1 MRDQGIVLR
10 AARPRWRVAILGGTP
25 PARAHLS
32 VAVCSA
38 GGAVALEHE
47 SPEEAV
53 RSVEQSRAD
62 VVLVTPASVR
72 PGGEVLIRLRDEAR
86 CPVVLIARGPS
97 GRLVDLARDGGVMA
111 YLLEP
116 VRVAQIPPTLDLAV
130 ERYRE
135 IQELRQALADRKI
148 IEKAKGLVM
157 ARDSVSEE
165 EAFRYLR
172 RRAMDTRRS
181 LADVSRSV
189 LRAEA
194 AATPA

>member
-1 MRDQGIVLR
+1 MRDTNRVLR
-10 AARPRWRVAILGGTP
+10 AARPRWRVGILGGTP

-32 VAVCSA
+32 VAICSA
-38 GGAVALEHE
+38 GGVVALEHE

-53 RSVEQSRAD
+53 RSVERSRAD
-62 VVLVTPASVR
+62 VVLVTPASVQ
-72 PGGEVLIRLRDEAR
+72 PGGGVLASLRDETR
-86 CPVVLIARGPS
+86 CPLVLIARGPS
-97 GRLVDLARDGGVMA
+97 GRLVDLAREAGVMA

-116 VRVAQIPPTLDLAV
+116 VRMAQIPATLDLAV

-135 IQELRQALADRKI
+135 LQELRQALADRKI
-148 IEKAKGLVM
+148 IERAKGLVM
-157 ARDSVSEE
+157 ARDAVTEE

-181 LADVSRSV
+181 LVDVSRSV
-189 LRAEA
+189 LHAEA

>member
-1 MRDQGIVLR
+1 V
-10 AARPRWRVAILGGTP
+10 
-25 PARAHLS
+25 
-32 VAVCSA
+32 
-38 GGAVALEHE
+38 VALEHE

-53 RSVEQSRAD
+53 QSVERSRAD
-62 VVLVTPASVR
+62 VVLVTPASVQ
-72 PGGEVLIRLRDEAR
+72 PGGGILARLRDETR

-97 GRLVDLARDGGVMA
+97 GRLVDLAREAGVMA

-135 IQELRQALADRKI
+135 LQGLRQALANRKV

-157 ARDSVSEE
+157 ARDGVTEE

-172 RRAMDTRRS
+172 GWAMDTRRS
-181 LADVSRSV
+181 LVDVARSV
-189 LRAEA
+189 LHAEA